1 MSAQL
6 HRDYKSLRTEL
17 DRLGSGIA
25 ALVCALKHEDVCIAI
40 DLAHVLESHAC
51 AVLDAHPEHE
61 IDAAGAE
68 GGAA

>member
-25 ALVCALKHEDVCIAI
+25 ALVCALKHEDVCVAI

-61 IDAAGAE
+61 IDAVGAE